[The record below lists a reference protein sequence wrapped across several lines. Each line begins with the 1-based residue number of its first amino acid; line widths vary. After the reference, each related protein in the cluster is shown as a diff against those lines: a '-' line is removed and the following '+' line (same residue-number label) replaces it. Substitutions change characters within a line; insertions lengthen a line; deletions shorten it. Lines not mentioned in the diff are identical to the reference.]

1 MVHVKEINTKEIN
14 REEINKKEITRKE
27 NLYGKHRKFLLAAV
41 CAAGTIALCQTAYA
55 AEPELYTA
63 TDLAMDTVVTESLY
77 TTGED
82 VTGEI
87 GSLLREIESSW
98 LSWTQ
103 EDSMIAR
110 INASEGQTTEVPD
123 QLASYLEKVMQLS
136 ENSNGALDPTLGKVI
151 RLWDI
156 GGENPHIPD
165 EDELNQLL
173 AQTGYEKVHL
183 EGNKITLDEGCTL
196 DLGAV
201 GKGIGCAELTD
212 YLQEQ
217 SDIIA
222 GIINLGG
229 SSVLTYGTKP
239 DGSQWQIAIT
249 DPRDTEG
256 DYLGAVAL
264 DGGKFLS
271 TSGDY
276 EKYFMED
283 GVRYH
288 HILDPETGYPAK
300 SGVCSVTV
308 VCDDAVAA
316 DGLSTA
322 CFILGQE
329 KSQAL
334 LEKYNAEA
342 LFVDEDHHVTM
353 TDGMKDRFR
362 LLKDSY
368 TVEEQ

>member
-1 MVHVKEINTKEIN
+1 MRKRQIKK
-14 REEINKKEITRKE
+14 EINKKEINRKA
-27 NLYGKHRKFLLAAV
+27 NPYGKFLLAAV
-41 CAAGTIALCQTAYA
+41 CAAGTIALCQAAYA

-63 TDLAMDTVVTESLY
+63 TDFAMDTVVTESIY

-87 GSLLREIESSW
+87 GTLLRKIESDW

-110 INASEGQTTEVPD
+110 INASEGQTMEVPD

-165 EDELNQLL
+165 EDELKQLL
-173 AQTGYEKVHL
+173 ALTGYEKVHL

-201 GKGIGCAELTD
+201 GKGIGCAEITD
-212 YLQEQ
+212 YLQKQ
-217 SDIIA
+217 QKITA
-222 GIINLGG
+222 GLVNLGG

-239 DGSQWQIAIT
+239 DGSKWQIAIT
-249 DPRDTEG
+249 DPRETEG

-264 DGGKFLS
+264 DGGEFLS

-288 HILDPETGYPAK
+288 HILDPETGYPANN
-300 SGVCSVTV
+300 GVCSVTV

-316 DGLSTA
+316 DGLSTT
-322 CFILGQE
+322 CFILGME
-329 KSQAL
+329 KSQSL

-353 TDGMKDRFR
+353 TDGMKERFR

-368 TVEEQ
+368 TVKELQTD

>member
-1 MVHVKEINTKEIN
+1 MIRTSKIYQRDNSC
-14 REEINKKEITRKE
+14 KKFFYK
-27 NLYGKHRKFLLAAV
+27 KFSLAAV
-41 CAAGTIALCQTAYA
+41 CAAGTLALCPAAYA

-63 TDLAMDTVVTESLY
+63 TDLAMDTVVTESIY

-87 GSLLREIESSW
+87 STRLQEIESSW
-98 LSWTQ
+98 LSWTH
-103 EDSMIAR
+103 DGSVIAK
-110 INASEGQTTEVPD
+110 INASEGQAIEVPQ
-123 QLASYLEKVMQLS
+123 QLASYLKTVLELS
-136 ENSNGALDPTLGKVI
+136 TDSDGALDPTLGQVI

-165 EDELNQLL
+165 KDQLEELLE
-173 AQTGYEKVHL
+173 QTGYEKVHL
-183 EGNKITLDEGCTL
+183 NGSQITMDEGCTL

-201 GKGIGCAELTD
+201 GKGIGCAEIAA

-217 SDIIA
+217 PEVTG

-239 DGSQWQIAIT
+239 DGSKWQIAIT
-249 DPRDTEG
+249 DPRDPEG
-256 DYLGAVAL
+256 EYLGAVSL
-264 DGGKFLS
+264 DGGEFLS

-276 EKYFMED
+276 EKYFIED

-288 HILDPETGYPAK
+288 HILNPETGYPVQ

-322 CFILGQE
+322 CFILGREDAQP
-329 KSQAL
+329 L
-334 LEKYNAEA
+334 LEKYKAEA
-342 LFVDEDHHVTM
+342 IFVDEDHHITM
-353 TDGMKDRFR
+353 TEGMKERFR

-368 TVEEQ
+368 TVEVQ

>member
-1 MVHVKEINTKEIN
+1 MRKRQIKK
-14 REEINKKEITRKE
+14 EINKKEINRKA
-27 NLYGKHRKFLLAAV
+27 NPYGKFLLAAV
-41 CAAGTIALCQTAYA
+41 CAAGTIALCQAAYA

-63 TDLAMDTVVTESLY
+63 TDFAMDTVVTESIY

-87 GSLLREIESSW
+87 GTLLRKIESDW

-110 INASEGQTTEVPD
+110 INASEGQTMEVPD

-165 EDELNQLL
+165 ELKQLL
-173 AQTGYEKVHL
+173 VLTGYEKVHL

-201 GKGIGCAELTD
+201 GKGIGCAEITD
-212 YLQEQ
+212 YLQKQ
-217 SDIIA
+217 QKITA
-222 GIINLGG
+222 GLVNLGG

-239 DGSQWQIAIT
+239 DGCKCLIAIT
-249 DPRDTEG
+249 DPRETEG
-256 DYLGAVAL
+256 DYLGAVAI
-264 DGGKFLS
+264 DGGEFLS

-288 HILDPETGYPAK
+288 HILDPKTGYPANN
-300 SGVCSVTV
+300 GVCSVTV

-322 CFILGQE
+322 CFILGME
-329 KSQAL
+329 KSQSL

-353 TDGMKDRFR
+353 TDGMKERFR

-368 TVEEQ
+368 TVKELQTD